1 MDFTSKTALKHLQN
15 RDLPPRKKKQK
26 QNRDHLEQKETGIG
40 PDEIGPINKGMLG
53 DAVLP
58 SLLERHSAK
67 ASSSINYH

>member
-1 MDFTSKTALKHLQN
+1 MSKTALKHLQK
-15 RDLPPRKKKQK
+15 RDSPPPQKK

-40 PDEIGPINKGMLG
+40 TDEIGPINKGMLG

-67 ASSSINYH
+67 ASSSISYH